1 MTEKVVVVIGAG
13 AIAQAIIRRI
23 GIGKHILLTDINLEH
38 AKNSAKILQHAGF
51 HVSTAWIDVSDRES
65 VQNIANQAVAMG
77 DIVGVIHTAGLS
89 PSQASAQE
97 IIKVD
102 LYGTALVLEIFGQVI
117 SQNGVALVI
126 GSQSSHRLP
135 INELTQEQA
144 DSLATSTP
152 EELLRLPLI
161 QKIDDSLYAYQISKK
176 GNALRCQYEA
186 VRFAQR
192 KARVNCISAG
202 IIMTPLA
209 YDELNSLERG
219 TFYRQMLAKS
229 PAGRAG
235 TPDEVAAL
243 ADLLFSDVGTY
254 FSGSDILMDGGA
266 TAMFKYGGV

>member
-1 MTEKVVVVIGAG
+1 MTEKVVVVIGSG

-38 AKNSAKILQHAGF
+38 AKNSAQTLQHAGF
-51 HVSTAWIDVSDRES
+51 NVSTAWIDVSNRES

-102 LYGTALVLEIFGQVI
+102 LYGAALVLEIFGQVI
-117 SQNGVALVI
+117 SQSGVALVI

-152 EELLRLPLI
+152 EELLQLPLI

-209 YDELNSLERG
+209 YDELNSPERG
-219 TFYRQMLAKS
+219 AFYRQMLAKS

-235 TPDEVAAL
+235 TPDEIAAL
-243 ADLLFSDVGTY
+243 ADLLFSDAGTY